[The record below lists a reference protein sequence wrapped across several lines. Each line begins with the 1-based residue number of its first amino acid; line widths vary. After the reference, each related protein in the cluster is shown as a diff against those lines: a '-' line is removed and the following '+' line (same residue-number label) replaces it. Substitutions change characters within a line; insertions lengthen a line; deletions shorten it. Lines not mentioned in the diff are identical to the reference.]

1 MYYLRRATQ
10 YIFVKREE
18 RKKKKTKKHGYTS
31 SHHVHGQIQP
41 LPPCAVRRHGFQQS
55 SSYSAVNILVQMRSQ
70 RSCSVQTRDTPVSG
84 GKQTAHWG
92 RQRAAR
98 ACSLLLCKAQ
108 QAYTHPLK
116 ESQGVCSLGS
126 IMADGLKPKS
136 TISLMLRS
144 MSYSFLRYPIPH
156 YFQ

>member
-41 LPPCAVRRHGFQQS
+41 SPPCAVRRHGFQQS

-98 ACSLLLCKAQ
+98 ACSLPRCKAQ

-116 ESQGVCSLGS
+116 ESQGVCSIGS